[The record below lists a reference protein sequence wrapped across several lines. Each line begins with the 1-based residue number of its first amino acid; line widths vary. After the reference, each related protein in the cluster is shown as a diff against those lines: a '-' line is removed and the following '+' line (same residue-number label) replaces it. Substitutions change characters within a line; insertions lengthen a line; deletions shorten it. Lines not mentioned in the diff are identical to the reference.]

1 MTEDKTE
8 DGKPK
13 KGDELP
19 KPLPE
24 KDWLDEY
31 ETIKGNK
38 RLPEL
43 RPKDNIGKT
52 YLVKILIKPSV
63 IRTNR
68 GKGHAALKM
77 IVELQSDGIVY
88 CMFLH
93 IDLARKV
100 KELEKQRGTLRDAL
114 VNITCLRK
122 EAVSERKYIYVYSL
136 EEATQS

>member
-1 MTEDKTE
+1 MQLITMTEHET
-8 DGKPK
+8 K
-13 KGDELP
+13 KVNELP
-19 KPLPE
+19 EPLPE

-52 YLVKILIKPSV
+52 YLVKILSKPIV

-68 GKGHAALKM
+68 GRGHAALKM

-88 CMFLH
+88 CTFLH

-100 KELEKQRGTLRDAL
+100 KELEKKRGTLRDVMA
-114 VNITCLRK
+114 NITCLRK
-122 EAVSERKYIYVYSL
+122 EAVSERKYTYVYSL
-136 EEATQS
+136 EEVTQQ